1 MGLILPVA
9 VEEVEKRRS
18 RERELRGHGSLYQFQ
33 DIKRILMN
41 LRRNVFRS
49 PPIYC
54 LFPTR
59 PIQFV
64 WCPSR
69 QPGHNGVK
77 PFFGS
82 NWISIYFALGFI
94 TRTSKFIS
102 REIIVLIFCFLKFQF
117 RPYIWPICSVNLA
130 TTFQLVSW
138 RTSWWKTTAPS
149 IASSRPIIGLPSIT
163 LQTIS
168 NTQFI

>member
-1 MGLILPVA
+1 MSKVNNEKQNSHSWIMVSSIMKSRILFAPFLVYSISTLNH
-9 VEEVEKRRS
+9 VKKL
-18 RERELRGHGSLYQFQ
+18 RERSGGHGSLYQFQ

-69 QPGHNGVK
+69 QLEPNGVK
-77 PFFGS
+77 PFLKSIWIQIQFNLYLKEIECLWPKTSGS
-82 NWISIYFALGFI
+82 
-94 TRTSKFIS
+94 RRKF
-102 REIIVLIFCFLKFQF
+102 
-117 RPYIWPICSVNLA
+117 
-130 TTFQLVSW
+130 
-138 RTSWWKTTAPS
+138 
-149 IASSRPIIGLPSIT
+149 
-163 LQTIS
+163 
-168 NTQFI
+168 